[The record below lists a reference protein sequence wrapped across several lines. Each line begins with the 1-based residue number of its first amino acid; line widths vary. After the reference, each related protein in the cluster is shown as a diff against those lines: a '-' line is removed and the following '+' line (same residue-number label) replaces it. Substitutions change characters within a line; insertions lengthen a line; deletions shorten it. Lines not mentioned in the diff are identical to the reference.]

1 MRALRLIL
9 WIFCTLALLAIAAVL
24 SLYLLITPERVEKQ
38 LQQTLSECGYSIR
51 MNEAAEV
58 RILPKLAIAL
68 PAAELFDQQN
78 KLVAYYRSAYLTIN
92 PWWLLIGRVHLDLLD
107 IDGFFYE
114 NRELMDLKTWLQTN
128 RTDNT
133 AFFDGIVI
141 ESLEFNNAEVR
152 LGHNNREV
160 TLSNLRAQIANP
172 APQMHAPIAFAGQ
185 LRMSPEDVLL
195 ETEAAFSLDLNLAAG
210 QIALESFSMQAKG
223 TQTAL
228 PVEMQISAP
237 LIRLNNSEIYA
248 KTAHLSLKGF
258 KNLGTADI
266 SLAEGRLTAEQFKA
280 PDLHLTHD
288 NGVWIVDLRSPV
300 NLSRATDL
308 WQLDHLQGFIAANSN
323 QEQIP
328 VNGKVKVNRSTQQAD
343 LELYGR
349 LNNAPM
355 SFQGHL
361 AGFDHPA
368 IDGKVVIGRLTLSDL
383 NTLASISSQSVESD
397 VGQPSEKT
405 APEESSA
412 QQTAE
417 STKQAL
423 EAASTRQETSEQ
435 NADNTVQGPAKKS
448 IAPPA
453 HPLPGETT
461 ETAQEPPKPA
471 EDKPDEAPAKLT
483 SEPSQAPGEPTPDK
497 SAGAENDNSALIAP
511 AESSKAPP
519 EYNPEASQTPSALPS
534 NGLIKAQWVTTIA
547 TQTALSPTP
556 EAASVDSASA
566 LRVPL
571 TDFSFLNRFDYRGE
585 IVVGE
590 LVAGK
595 LKLVQFKSDV
605 ELKDGTLVVK
615 NGKALAYEGKTSL
628 QATLNAMGHWSMRCE
643 VDNARLAD
651 LVKDAGG
658 TLAMGGQLN
667 LQSDLY
673 GNGFSK
679 QTLNGQIGFAVSD
692 TKLFGANL
700 AVAVSDIARF
710 KEPQSGREFSTP
722 VSELR
727 GIVTIHDSQASLDQL
742 TATIEGNRLRG
753 TASIN
758 LYDETINGEL
768 NGRSAEHRIVLG
780 LQNKWYEPM
789 MALDAERI
797 RSINGIV
804 PPAPKK
810 KDEEPSGWDRLKNF
824 FKERF

>member
-9 WIFCTLALLAIAAVL
+9 WIFCTLALLAIAVVL

-51 MNEAAEV
+51 MNEPPEV
-58 RILPKLAIAL
+58 RILPKLAITL
-68 PAAELFDQQN
+68 PAAELFDLQN

-92 PWWLLIGRVHLDLLD
+92 PWWLPIGRVHLDLLD

-114 NRELMDLKTWLQTN
+114 NRELTDLKTWLQTN

-160 TLSNLRAQIANP
+160 TLSNLRAKIANP

-185 LRMSPEDVLL
+185 LRMSPEDVLV
-195 ETEAAFSLDLNLAAG
+195 ETEAAFSLDLNLATG
-210 QIALESFSMQAKG
+210 QIALESFSIQGKG

-237 LIRLNNSEIYA
+237 LIRLNDSEIYA

-258 KNLGTADI
+258 ENLRTVDI

-288 NGVWIVDLRSPV
+288 NGVWKVDLRSPV

-308 WQLDHLQGFIAANSN
+308 WQLDHLQGFIAANGS

-368 IDGKVVIGRLTLSDL
+368 IDGKLVIGRLTLSDL
-383 NTLASISSQSVESD
+383 KTLASISSQSVESD

-405 APEESSA
+405 APEEPSA

-417 STKQAL
+417 SATQAL
-423 EAASTRQETSEQ
+423 EAESASQETSEQ
-435 NADNTVQGPAKKS
+435 NANNAVQEPAKES

-453 HPLPGETT
+453 HPLPEETT
-461 ETAQEPPKPA
+461 VTAQEPPKPA
-471 EDKPDEAPAKLT
+471 EDKPGEAST
-483 SEPSQAPGEPTPDK
+483 K
-497 SAGAENDNSALIAP
+497 SASEEH
-511 AESSKAPP
+511 ES
-519 EYNPEASQTPSALPS
+519 NPDASQTPSVLPS
-534 NGLIKAQWVTTIA
+534 NGLIKAQWVTTVA
-547 TQTALSPTP
+547 TQTAPSPTP
-556 EAASVDSASA
+556 EAASVDSAST

-571 TDFSFLNRFDYRGE
+571 TDFGFLNRFDYRGE
-585 IVVGE
+585 IVIGE

-605 ELKDGTLVVK
+605 ELKDGILIVK

-628 QATLNAMGHWSMRCE
+628 QATLNTMGHWSMRCE

-667 LQSDLY
+667 LLSNLY

-710 KEPQSGREFSTP
+710 KKPQSGREFSTP

-768 NGRSAEHRIVLG
+768 NGRSAAHRIVLG

-804 PPAPKK
+804 PPSPEK
-810 KDEEPSGWDRLKNF
+810 KDEGPSSWDRLKNF

>member
-51 MNEAAEV
+51 MNEPAEI
-58 RILPKLAIAL
+58 RILPKLAITL

-92 PWWLLIGRVHLDLLD
+92 PWWLPIGRVHLDLLD

-114 NRELMDLKTWLQTN
+114 NRELTDLKTWLQTN

-160 TLSNLRAQIANP
+160 TLSNLRAKIANP

-195 ETEAAFSLDLNLAAG
+195 ETEAAFSLDLNLATG
-210 QIALESFSMQAKG
+210 QIALESFSMQGKG

-237 LIRLNNSEIYA
+237 LIRLNDSEIYA

-258 KNLGTADI
+258 ENLRTVDI

-288 NGVWIVDLRSPV
+288 NGVWKVDLRSPV

-308 WQLDHLQGFIAANSN
+308 WQLDHLQGFIAANSS

-328 VNGKVKVNRSTQQAD
+328 VNGKIKVNHSTQQAD

-368 IDGKVVIGRLTLSDL
+368 IDGKLVIGRLTLSDL
-383 NTLASISSQSVESD
+383 NTLASTSSQSVESD
-397 VGQPSEKT
+397 VGQPSEKI
-405 APEESSA
+405 APEEPSA

-417 STKQAL
+417 S
-423 EAASTRQETSEQ
+423 
-435 NADNTVQGPAKKS
+435 

-453 HPLPGETT
+453 QPLPEETT
-461 ETAQEPPKPA
+461 VTAQEPPKPA
-471 EDKPDEAPAKLT
+471 EDKPGEASAKPT
-483 SEPSQAPGEPTPDK
+483 SEEPSQAPGEPTPNN
-497 SAGAENDNSALIAP
+497 STGAENSNSALSAP
-511 AESSKAPP
+511 TESSKALP
-519 EYNPEASQTPSALPS
+519 ESNPEASQTPSALPS
-534 NGLIKAQWVTTIA
+534 NGLIKAQWVTTVA
-547 TQTALSPTP
+547 TQTAPSPTP
-556 EAASVDSASA
+556 KAAAVDSASA

-571 TDFSFLNRFDYRGE
+571 TDFGFLNRFDYRGE

-605 ELKDGTLVVK
+605 ELKDGMLVVK

-667 LQSDLY
+667 LQSNLY

-700 AVAVSDIARF
+700 AAAVSDIAQF
-710 KEPQSGREFSTP
+710 KEHQSGREFSTP

-768 NGRSAEHRIVLG
+768 NGRSAAHRIVLG

-810 KDEEPSGWDRLKNF
+810 KDEGPSSWDRLKNF